1 VGYWRKIV
9 VGVKGSRDRRDIG
22 RVVAGC
28 WRKDVIEVFSSTG
41 RKEGFAPPLSG
52 TRYYVS
58 VCNGPG
64 NKKEIILLALLY

>member
-1 VGYWRKIV
+1 MTRVGYWRKIV

-41 RKEGFAPPLSG
+41 RKEGFAHLSPG
-52 TRYYVS
+52 LDIMSLS
-58 VCNGPG
+58 VTGR
-64 NKKEIILLALLY
+64 